1 MAPQGAKCFLE
12 GRILLHPTAA
22 LIVWLA
28 AVLAT
33 QHLGYAGLVTLALLL
48 ILIGWRVAAVWWRY
62 LLRSRWLLLALWLIL
77 AYNTPGDAWLEL
89 PWAPTL
95 EGVHEASL
103 QALRLMN
110 MLGALAWLFGQLGR
124 DGMVQALWGLFQP
137 LADGNGGLER
147 LVVRLSLVF
156 SNLDRSAP
164 TLTWRQMLAGEAP
177 GQVSGAAR
185 ISLRLPPWRW
195 RDRGIVL
202 AAGCVLCGVL
212 WT

>member
-1 MAPQGAKCFLE
+1 MAPQGAVCFLE

-33 QHLGYAGLVTLALLL
+33 QHLGYAGLGTLALLL
-48 ILIGWRVAAVWWRY
+48 IMSGWRVTAVWWRY
-62 LLRSRWLLLALWLIL
+62 LSRSRWLLLALWLIL
-77 AYNTPGDAWLEL
+77 GYNTPGDAWLDQ

-103 QALRLMN
+103 QALRLIV
-110 MLGALAWLFGQLGR
+110 MLGALAWLFEQLGR
-124 DGMVQALWGLFQP
+124 DGMVQALWGMIRP
-137 LADGNGGLER
+137 LADEGGGMER

-156 SNLDRSAP
+156 SNIDRSAQ
-164 TLTWRQMLAGEAP
+164 TVSWREMLAGEAP
-177 GQVSGAAR
+177 VPAGEATR
-185 ISLRLPPWRW
+185 ISLQMPAWRW
-195 RDRGIVL
+195 RDRGVVL
-202 AAGCVLCGVL
+202 AAGCALCGVL